1 MAEFNDRGFNE
12 CNDIATIGEEVY
24 KKKLETLK
32 SNGKI
37 FSYVDLRE
45 SKIARLV
52 DCDFAVFT
60 KHGGYDVSSIGVEWL
75 ILNYSKI
82 DHTPFCKLVDVKTDT
97 KILTTGNIFLEMLM
111 HGGPGCFGNTRADYW
126 IYAGIDGETNEIKK
140 AWSIDIRKVREMVA
154 NGTLSLV
161 NMDEYR
167 SNEKYVIAY
176 KVKIKLLE
184 ELGAAKEIKLL

>member
-1 MAEFNDRGFNE
+1 MPEFNDRGFE
-12 CNDIATIGEEVY
+12 KCNTIATIGEEIY
-24 KKKLETLK
+24 KKKLEALM
-32 SNGKI
+32 SEGKI

-45 SKIARLV
+45 SLIARLV

-60 KHGGYDVSSIGVEWL
+60 KSGGYEANIKEVEWL

-82 DHTPFCKLVDVKTDT
+82 DHTPFCKLIDVKTDT

-111 HGGPGCFGNTRADYW
+111 HKGPGCFGNTRADYW
-126 IYAGIDGETNEIKK
+126 IYAGIDEKTNEIKK
-140 AWSIDIRKVREMVA
+140 TWSIDIKKVREMVA

-167 SNEKYVIAY
+167 SNEKYVFAY

-184 ELGAAKEIKLL
+184 ELGAAKEIKLQ